1 MYRVLW
7 GSEKMVLKVDVAGQP
22 KPQAEATMKEQAK
35 MFSRQIDY
43 NSATGEITNWG
54 KAIGLSEHFIIPVQ
68 GGSSGSSIERLPG
81 GDQLGNIDDLK
92 FFKRNL
98 VNALMVPQVVSRLW
112 QATVSTTPTVRL
124 VKSLRRKS
132 LSPVL
137 LTVTRPRLNRAS
149 SGCSS
154 WC

>member
-1 MYRVLW
+1 
-7 GSEKMVLKVDVAGQP
+7 MVLKVDVAGQP

-98 VNALMVPQVVSRLW
+98 VNALMVPPGRITALAGDSVNYANGKIGEVT
-112 QATVSTTPTVRL
+112 QAEVAFARL
-124 VKSLRRKS
+124 VDRYQ
-132 LSPVL
+132 
-137 LTVTRPRLNRAS
+137 TRLNRAS